1 MSIWDAGGVDTIMYR
16 GTLDTIIDLR
26 EATLEYEVSGGGFI
40 SSAAGIQGGFTIA
53 NGAEIENA
61 IGGSG
66 GSDALFGG
74 RGNDTIQGGGGSDNI
89 TGGLG
94 QDAMTG
100 GAGADVFIFNAISDS
115 WDNNRDVITDFE
127 TGTDLIDLSIIDAN
141 LALAGDQAFT
151 FTAGVAPTNT
161 AGAVWTTEAGGD
173 TIIFVDRDGDG
184 IDMGIILEDVTGI
197 TASDFIL

>member
-1 MSIWDAGGVDTIMYR
+1 RFSPI
-16 GTLDTIIDLR
+16 
-26 EATLEYEVSGGGFI
+26 VSLLWCSKCYQRSGIKPRQVHFI

-89 TGGLG
+89 AGGLG
-94 QDAMTG
+94 QDTMSG
-100 GAGADVFIFNAISDS
+100 GAGADVFIFNALSDS
-115 WDNNRDVITDFE
+115 WDNNRDVIKDFQV
-127 TGTDLIDLSIIDAN
+127 GTDDIDLSIIDAN
-141 LALAGDQAFT
+141 LAVAGDQAFT
-151 FTAGVAPTNT
+151 FTAGVEPTNT

-197 TASDFIL
+197 TVSDFIL